1 MQKADPS
8 LRSGWQFLLKFVLS
22 HFRAARYELQVLFAP
37 LRNDNTFY
45 TLEERKGP
53 AFLQA
58 LSCFWLE
65 G

>member
-1 MQKADPS
+1 MTIPVEVRAFQPFRVAK
-8 LRSGWQFLLKFVLS
+8 GWGT

-37 LRNDNTFY
+37 LRNDNSFY